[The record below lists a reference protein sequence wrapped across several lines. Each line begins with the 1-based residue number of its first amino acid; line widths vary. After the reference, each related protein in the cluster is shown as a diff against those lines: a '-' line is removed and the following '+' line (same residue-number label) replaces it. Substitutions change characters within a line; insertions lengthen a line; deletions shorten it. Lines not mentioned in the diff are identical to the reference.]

1 MPRRMIE
8 TGRGMKAKRAVVV
21 AIAVVVSVATLAVA
35 DALFYLRPIAA
46 EMAWRTALAVPTPA
60 VQAKAI
66 GALRKHATRES
77 AIALVEFINA
87 RSRAGDLE
95 PAVRATETLCVL
107 TGRSFNSWFS
117 NCSAGRNW
125 AKHAGE
131 AWPDVLERINA
142 WQASTLQRMP

>member
-1 MPRRMIE
+1 M
-8 TGRGMKAKRAVVV
+8 
-21 AIAVVVSVATLAVA
+21 
-35 DALFYLRPIAA
+35 
-46 EMAWRTALAVPTPA
+46 
-60 VQAKAI
+60 
-66 GALRKHATRES
+66 
-77 AIALVEFINA
+77 
-87 RSRAGDLE
+87 
-95 PAVRATETLCVL
+95 RATETLCVL